1 MLWIGVTGG
10 ISSGKSTACRLL
22 EDLGVPIIDAD
33 LLSREAIAMGT
44 EGYLKVIKHFGSEVL
59 GPGRE
64 INRAKL
70 GQIVFVD
77 KAKRQL
83 LESLIH
89 PIVRSVTIERRM
101 ELQREGVK
109 MAVNDVPLLFE
120 KNLQQKYDAVWVVY
134 CHREQ
139 QIERLRQR
147 NSLSTSEALLR
158 INSQISIDEKKPLA
172 SFVIDNTGDRER
184 LKVSV
189 RMAIDSVLVKR

>member
-1 MLWIGVTGG
+1 MLWIGITGG

-22 EDLGVPIIDAD
+22 ENLGIPIIDAD

-44 EGYLKVIKHFGSEVL
+44 EGYLKVIEYFGSEVL

-70 GQIVFVD
+70 GQIVFFD
-77 KAKRQL
+77 KAKRQF

-89 PIVRSVTIERRM
+89 PIVRSVTIERRR

-120 KNLQQKYDAVWVVY
+120 KNLEQKYDAVWVVY

-158 INSQISIDEKKPLA
+158 INSQMSIDEKKSLA
-172 SFVIDNTGDRER
+172 SFVIDNTRGRER
-184 LKVSV
+184 LKASV